1 MHFIKLFCENLEIK
15 PKNIDENAILFLKEC
30 ELKGNVR
37 ELKNIIYK
45 SILNSRNEI
54 ISIEDIKNNITSKDE
69 NKLEVFN
76 KITEELLD
84 IYGLENS
91 NLIFQDFEKHMLKTL
106 LFQCNNISKIANI
119 LGISRNTL
127 KTKIKKYD
135 MQ

>member
-1 MHFIKLFCENLEIK
+1 
-15 PKNIDENAILFLKEC
+15 
-30 ELKGNVR
+30 VR

-84 IYGLENS
+84 IYSLENS